1 MLYLLLT
8 CFTAADMLLL
18 AADEQFNKVRH
29 QLQMLPCPN
38 TNRLDSHANLKIK
51 NQASCPDAGLP
62 LVA

>member
-38 TNRLDSHANLKIK
+38 TNRLDSHANLEKKNIIIK
-51 NQASCPDAGLP
+51 HHFHTLACP
-62 LVA
+62 